1 MAHFRRSSRAAD
13 RPNMAGETG
22 RSGPEENVT
31 PAFGPRT
38 WLVGKILPVL
48 LQMAR
53 EGTEHELAV
62 KEAIRLADLTLD
74 TLSNRQPK

>member
-1 MAHFRRSSRAAD
+1 M
-13 RPNMAGETG
+13 
-22 RSGPEENVT
+22 T